1 MIKTVTSN
9 GPHLVVQGGFPST
22 NYFNTSSGY
31 LNVGDMRFNPSAQ
44 TIEVYDGQV
53 WRELQQGHVQVGMT
67 HTAEAAIDWAF
78 RKMTEEKELEALA
91 KEYPMLED
99 AMRDLE
105 VIKALVRGKK
115 NHDIQQNQTA

>member
-9 GPHLVVQGGFPST
+9 GPHLIVQGGSPST

-31 LNVGDMRFNPSAQ
+31 LNVGEMRFNPSTQ
-44 TIEVYDGQV
+44 TSEVYDGQV

-67 HTAEAAIDWAF
+67 PAAEAAINWANK
-78 RKMTEEKELEALA
+78 KMAEEKELEELA
-91 KEYPMLED
+91 KQYPILED

-105 VIKALVRGKK
+105 VIKVLVSGKR
-115 NHDIQQNQTA
+115 NHDIQQS